1 MPLLMKLGGE
11 LKKWV
16 TGEHETSLA
25 VCFSLEALRIKNEY
39 IN

>member
-25 VCFSLEALRIKNEY
+25 VCFLFGGFEDKKLIH
-39 IN
+39 